1 MTKGFG
7 RIDHH
12 DQPDEDDHLPKGYV
26 ISISVAGGVALLYAV
41 YSIATGS
48 FDAQSLL
55 LGAVTVLVVSRIEL
69 RSLNRTSTITLSGA
83 FLFICFLLYGVMA
96 TVVLAGID
104 STVTALH
111 RREKRRLA
119 LFYGCAAALA
129 MFGSGILVE
138 ALFGSPAEMTANPVS
153 LIAGAGIL
161 AFGFCSANT
170 GLSSYVAA
178 VRESRPFS
186 SVWRESFV
194 WAAIPGLAGIVTA
207 CLVVKLIAVI
217 SFYAFIVAVPV
228 LAISYMT
235 YRIYQDKVESASQHA
250 EQMAEV
256 HLRTMEALALAIDA
270 KDDVGQDHVKRVQI
284 YATGL
289 ARLFGLSELELEAL
303 RAAALLHD
311 VGNLAVPDHILN
323 KPGPLTPAEFEKM
336 KVHTTV
342 GAQIL
347 ERVGF
352 PYPVVP
358 IVRYHHERWDGRGYP
373 DGLKGD
379 QIPVTA
385 RILAVA
391 DCYDAMQQERQ
402 YRKALPREE
411 AINVIREGGGRTFDP
426 DVARA
431 FLDNLADF
439 EAEIR
444 HQGVDRHTGKILR
457 ERRRRPKE
465 PALESKDS
473 AFDQIRSA
481 HREVLAL
488 YHIAELIGSSL
499 DLRDIFAVI
508 CNRLES
514 IVSYSTCVLYL
525 FDRETTELVATFG
538 SGRHADWFKDRRI
551 GANEGVAGWVVA
563 HRHAMHNCDPKLDF
577 DAMKIELRDQY
588 RTGTVVPLMRDN
600 EVLGAFA
607 LYSTEVSS
615 YEPDHLRLVE
625 GVAKLFSDA
634 VANSLDHQKTGAIAL
649 TDPLTG
655 LPNARALRYRFEEQ
669 VEIAKRHRDSFC
681 IVMMD
686 LDGFKGVNDKMG
698 HQAGDQLLREV
709 ARFISSQMRAS
720 DLVTRYG
727 GDEFVA
733 LLPLAPDEVPDVV
746 CRIQKSVDQ
755 RDFGVGKA
763 STLSGV
769 SVGWASYGADGD
781 TLEQLLL
788 VADRAMYADKA
799 KRKATQSD
807 TGNLKTSDLGHLNV
821 M

>member
-7 RIDHH
+7 KTYHQSGPYEENRT
-12 DQPDEDDHLPKGYV
+12 PRGFV
-26 ISISVAGGVALLYAV
+26 IGISLAGGLALLYAV
-41 YSIATGS
+41 YSLVSGT

-69 RSLNRTSTITLSGA
+69 RSANRTSTITLSGA

-104 STVTALH
+104 SAVTAFH
-111 RREKRRLA
+111 RSEKRRLA
-119 LFYGCAAALA
+119 LFYGCASALS
-129 MFGSGILVE
+129 MFGTGILVD
-138 ALFGSPAEMTANPVS
+138 AVFGSPADLAANAVS
-153 LIAGAGIL
+153 LIAGAAIL
-161 AFGFCSANT
+161 AFGFCASST
-170 GLSSYVAA
+170 GLASYVAA
-178 VRESRPFS
+178 VRDSRPFS
-186 SVWRESFV
+186 TVWRESFV

-235 YRIYQDKVESASQHA
+235 YRIYQDKVESASHHA

-270 KDDVGQDHVKRVQI
+270 KDDVSQDHVKRVQI
-284 YATGL
+284 YSAGL
-289 ARLFGLSELELEAL
+289 ARLFGLSELEIEAL

-336 KVHTTV
+336 KVHATV

-358 IVRYHHERWDGRGYP
+358 VVRYHHERWDGRGYP

-391 DCYDAMQQERQ
+391 DCFDAMQQERQ

-411 AINVIREGGGRTFDP
+411 AINVIREGGGKAFDP
-426 DVARA
+426 EVARA

-444 HQGVDRHTGKILR
+444 QQGVDRHTGKILR
-457 ERRRRPKE
+457 ERRRQTKE
-465 PALESKDS
+465 PVIDARDS

-538 SGRHADWFKDRRI
+538 SGRHADWFKDRRM
-551 GANEGVAGWVVA
+551 GATEGVAGWVVA
-563 HRHAMHNCDPKLDF
+563 HRQAMHNCDPKLDF
-577 DAMKIELRDQY
+577 DALKIELRDQY
-588 RTGTVVPLMRDN
+588 RAGTVVPLMREND
-600 EVLGAFA
+600 VLGAFA
-607 LYSTEVSS
+607 LYSTEVGV

-686 LDGFKGVNDKMG
+686 LDGFKGVNDTLG

-709 ARFISSQMRAS
+709 GKFISSQMRAS
-720 DLVTRYG
+720 DLLSRYG

-746 CRIQKSVDQ
+746 WRIQRSVDR

-763 STLSGV
+763 GTMS
-769 SVGWASYGADGD
+769 
-781 TLEQLLL
+781 
-788 VADRAMYADKA
+788 
-799 KRKATQSD
+799 
-807 TGNLKTSDLGHLNV
+807 
-821 M
+821 